1 MLHTHVHLTPSSA
14 SGSSRTHWGS
24 APSSASSWACCSLLR
39 CDRAR
44 SPRGRG
50 HGCALACSLAWRLG
64 WASQCCCPAR
74 YPSRPSSSCPTTRH
88 STRRLRGARGICSI
102 LFTRASAVALAEDPN
117 GTALVSSNGQVH
129 EPLLLFLPMPSLSI
143 TSSAHW
149 MWRRSSGSARKRRTP
164 DGAERR
170 RTGFGAVS
178 CRVWLPVSRE
188 GVAVREGSDIV

>member
-1 MLHTHVHLTPSSA
+1 VHLTPSSA
-14 SGSSRTHWGS
+14 WGSSRTHWGS
-24 APSSASSWACCSLLR
+24 APSSASSWVCCSLLR
-39 CDRAR
+39 CGCAR
-44 SPRGRG
+44 SPRGRD
-50 HGCALACSLAWRLG
+50 HGCALACSCSHAWRLD
-64 WASQCCCPAR
+64 WASQCCCLAR
-74 YPSRPSSSCPTTRH
+74 SPSRPSSSCPTTRH

-102 LFTRASAVALAEDPN
+102 LFTRASAVALAEASND
-117 GTALVSSNGQVH
+117 TASVSSNWQVH
-129 EPLLLFLPMPSLSI
+129 VPLLLFLPMPSLST